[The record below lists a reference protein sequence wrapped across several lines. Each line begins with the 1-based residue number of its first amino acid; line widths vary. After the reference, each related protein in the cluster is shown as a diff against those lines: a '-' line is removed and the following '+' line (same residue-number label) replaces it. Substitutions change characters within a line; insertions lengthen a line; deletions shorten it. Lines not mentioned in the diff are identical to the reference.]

1 MAPHQVPAPWERSNA
16 TAYNLRSAV
25 RTAPGSKRGIRVRSS
40 AAQAAA
46 SAWGRVLRAPGS
58 ATSCSRRFATQ
69 TAIGRAKA
77 SLAVT
82 CATRAVVLP
91 VRSTPSSATLYSL
104 RSATPM
110 ACGRTSEHLA
120 PSSVT
125 RAPANARVSARPPPS
140 SVTICSRSC
149 VTALVPGKTRALC
162 VPWSV
167 TKGRVPLVYP
177 APSRAMGCNRS
188 SAMTRA
194 RGRVW
199 GTSASTSAITLRARA
214 RGRVR
219 LARSSA
225 ICSNRKPAAPRALGK
240 TRVTPASSSAA
251 HPAGRA

>member
-240 TRVTPASSSAA
+240 IRVTPASSSAA